1 VVRMVNKVLLDLM
14 VRKDPREVLDHG
26 VMPVILDLSDLL
38 ERLDLWVA
46 LGQLDNLVILDCR
59 VCRVKWVQ
67 LGFKDPLDH
76 RELLDHL
83 DKLVHLDCR
92 DLQEFQVVKDS
103 KEPLVCD
110 LHISLCLNCNIQLVT
125 QLLHTYLHMGVEVS
139 LAVGWSQL
147 PEHIP
152 TTPYLATTAASAP
165 LPVTSCLL
173 SNRTYQP
180 DLYQSHH
187 RYPVLMSLILSLGLH
202 LGHLPYA
209 DYPLLHYISY
219 QPFQTLY

>member
-1 VVRMVNKVLLDLM
+1 METQDRLGSLALKVLVDLLDGKDPRVLLEIKVLTGQLVHKASVVRMVNKVLLDLM
-14 VRKDPREVLDHG
+14 VRKDPKEVLDHG

-103 KEPLVCD
+103 KEPLV
-110 LHISLCLNCNIQLVT
+110 LV
-125 QLLHTYLHMGVEVS
+125 VPSVCKVKSVS
-139 LAVGWSQL
+139 L
-147 PEHIP
+147 E
-152 TTPYLATTAASAP
+152 
-165 LPVTSCLL
+165 
-173 SNRTYQP
+173 
-180 DLYQSHH
+180 
-187 RYPVLMSLILSLGLH
+187 
-202 LGHLPYA
+202 
-209 DYPLLHYISY
+209 
-219 QPFQTLY
+219 